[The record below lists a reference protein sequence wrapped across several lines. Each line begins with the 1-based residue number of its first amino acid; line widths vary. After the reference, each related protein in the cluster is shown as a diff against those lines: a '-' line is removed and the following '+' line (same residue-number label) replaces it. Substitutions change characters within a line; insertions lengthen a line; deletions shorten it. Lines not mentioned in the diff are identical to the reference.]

1 MAHLKHVVC
10 SCLPHLTICLEGA
23 TLFFAVAA
31 EISTV
36 QKSHDLFL
44 RSPMR
49 GQPADL
55 PLSTL
60 IQGTSLSSSLQ
71 RPPGQ
76 DQSVPFPV

>member
-10 SCLPHLTICLEGA
+10 SCLPHLTICLDIALEGA

-44 RSPMR
+44 RSPVC

-60 IQGTSLSSSLQ
+60 IQGTSLSSS
-71 RPPGQ
+71 RAGPERTISKP
-76 DQSVPFPV
+76 